1 MLTQVKIKDNII
13 CDCYG
18 DFKDFKAGKISLY
31 MIFNNGREIFLKQIS
46 ENTINTWEQFCK
58 YITKKYPAQVLEIHS
73 SDEDKFIL

>member
-1 MLTQVKIKDNII
+1 
-13 CDCYG
+13 
-18 DFKDFKAGKISLY
+18 
-31 MIFNNGREIFLKQIS
+31 MIFNSGKEIFLKQIP